1 MVEKYSIGWVVFLKI
16 FKYLYVAGFSCM
28 KILKKNLRLGR
39 IVVAVHNLDDLWHL
53 SQVVEFGDVVRGKT
67 TRKVK
72 ASEKEASRK
81 TVTLSIRVERVDFK
95 ERCLRLNGVTVD
107 EMDDV
112 PKGSHHALSVEEG
125 YVLEIVKKSWPRY
138 HLKRLEQAVKRQDRS
153 LIMIFDRED
162 AVFAML
168 KSQGYEVLARVKG
181 KVAKKGV
188 ETVTGNFY
196 GELWSKL
203 EDYFV
208 RLEPE
213 VVVVASPAFWKEEF
227 MREFKGERVKRKIVL
242 ATCSSVSVN
251 AIEEVMKR
259 PELKVVLKRQRAVE
273 ESRFVERL
281 MAEIGKDGLA
291 GYGKKEVEV
300 AVASG
305 NVRQLLVTDGFIRGS
320 RGESEAL
327 MKSAELS
334 GGEVVIVNSENES
347 GKKLDSL
354 GGAAAL
360 LRYLV
365 R

>member
-1 MVEKYSIGWVVFLKI
+1 
-16 FKYLYVAGFSCM
+16 M
-28 KILKKNLRLGR
+28 KVLKKNLRLGR
-39 IVVAVHNLDDLWHL
+39 VVVAVHSLDDLWHL
-53 SQVVEFGDVVRGKT
+53 SQIVELGDVVRGKT
-67 TRKVK
+67 SRKVK

-81 TVTLSIRVERVDFK
+81 TVTLSIRVEGVDFK

-107 EMDDV
+107 EMDDI

-125 YVLEIVKKSWPRY
+125 YVLEIVKGSWQRY
-138 HLKRLEQAVKRQDRS
+138 HLKRLEQAVKKQDKS
-153 LIMIFDRED
+153 LILIFDRED
-162 AVFAML
+162 AIFAML
-168 KSQGYEVLARVKG
+168 KSQGYELLAQVKG

-188 ETVTGNFY
+188 ESVTGNFY

-203 EDYFV
+203 EEYFV
-208 RLEPE
+208 RLEPD

-227 MREFKGERVKRKIVL
+227 MKEFKGEQVKKKIVL

-259 PELKVVLKRQRAVE
+259 PELKEALRQQRTAE
-273 ESRFVERL
+273 ESKFVERL

-291 GYGKKEVEV
+291 GYGKKEVKD

-305 NVRQLLVTDGFIRGS
+305 NVKQLLITDRFIRGG
-320 RGESEAL
+320 RRESEEL